1 MERQASRMD
10 VVFQM
15 VYYNPMSTK
24 CIKVSSFVFSGLF
37 GFEKCVCD
45 PCCFKFVEN
54 GILIGLVGGHV
65 DDFLFCGLSGCK
77 TWDGCARRFRSDSS
91 GELGKRII
99 SFSAEWRFQ
108 GCHVGGFL

>member
-37 GFEKCVCD
+37 GFEIVVVCGN
-45 PCCFKFVEN
+45 FT
-54 GILIGLVGGHV
+54 IGKSTV
-65 DDFLFCGLSGCK
+65 S
-77 TWDGCARRFRSDSS
+77 R
-91 GELGKRII
+91 
-99 SFSAEWRFQ
+99 
-108 GCHVGGFL
+108 